1 MMLQPFRQSGWF
13 WRIRDRQY
21 LPVRARNILF
31 VGLLIC
37 FFSQVSAAQEIT
49 VAAASDLQFVFPKVA
64 AEFQKETGHPV
75 KLVFGSSGNFYSQ
88 IQNGAPFDLFFS
100 ADIGYPE
107 LLERN
112 GFTEQGSLV
121 RYGTGKIVL
130 WAAKGS
136 SLDVNRGLAAL
147 LDPGVRRIAIANPA
161 HAPYGRAAVAALRH
175 ENFYDQVSA
184 KLVLGENIS
193 QATQFV
199 ESGNAD
205 AAIVALALVI
215 APPGKDAGKYFV
227 IPADEYPPIEQ
238 AGVVLK
244 SSRQKAVA
252 RQFLDF
258 LRRPEIV
265 ALMRDFGFSV
275 PESQSPLTPR
285 R

>member
-1 MMLQPFRQSGWF
+1 MRLKQPRQSDWF
-13 WRIRDRQY
+13 RRMSGLGHHPIMAWRIV
-21 LPVRARNILF
+21 LA
-31 VGLLIC
+31 GLLLC
-37 FFSQVSAAQEIT
+37 ACSQAAAAQEIT
-49 VAAASDLQFVFPKVA
+49 VAAASDLQFVFPEVA
-64 AEFQKETGHPV
+64 ARFQKETGHPV

-112 GFTEQGSLV
+112 GFTERGTLV

-136 SLDVNRGLAAL
+136 SLDVSRGLAAL
-147 LDPGVRRIAIANPA
+147 LDPGVRKIAIANPA

-175 ENFYDQVSA
+175 ENIYDQVSA

-193 QATQFV
+193 QAAQFV

-205 AAIVALALVI
+205 AAIVALALVV
-215 APPGKDAGKYFV
+215 APPGKDKGKYFV

-244 SSRQKAVA
+244 SSRQKVVA

-258 LRRPEIV
+258 LRRPEI
-265 ALMRDFGFSV
+265 LNLLRDFGFSV
-275 PESQSPLTPR
+275 PESPAPRTPR
-285 R
+285 Q